1 MWTCLFSSPLFRN
14 FDGPSLHQRFH
25 FEKKIRWPFSSGT
38 ILFWEI
44 SMALLC
50 RNDLILRNFG
60 LLSISTSRWRWRGVF
75 RIWSNFE
82 LPHPL
87 KTGLHLHDFEDFG
100 LLSFPISIFQRHSK
114 QRKTKINSP
123 SKSVKHNGSPM
134 HIGRVGY
141 RLWTSPPIQSITF
154 ARCKYKKPALKI
166 TVHCSPEAPRP
177 SLVAF
182 QNLTMYHSNCNWN
195 PGLSLLVKRGKGT
208 ENCHRLC
215 QNDYIYIY
223 MG

>member
-1 MWTCLFSSPLFRN
+1 M
-14 FDGPSLHQRFH
+14 G
-25 FEKKIRWPFSSGT
+25 
-38 ILFWEI
+38 
-44 SMALLC
+44 LLL
-50 RNDLILRNFG
+50 RNDLILRKFG
-60 LLSISTSRWRWRGVF
+60 LLSISTSIWRRVFTIWRNSGLLSISTSIWRWRGRGRGRGRVVF

-87 KTGLHLHDFEDFG
+87 KTGLHDFEHFG
-100 LLSFPISIFQRHSK
+100 LLSIFQTHSSK

-195 PGLSLLVKRGKGT
+195 PRLSPSLLRGEKALKIVTGCVKMT
-208 ENCHRLC
+208 IHL
-215 QNDYIYIY
+215 YIYLYIGGNVFSWSY
-223 MG
+223 S